1 MSWSA
6 YASAIL
12 IQWRTQLE
20 ACATLA
26 GITQAQYH
34 TPELD
39 IAADTFPAVL
49 LQEISLR
56 RDRYAEGAVPL
67 VGFTLT
73 ADFYLPSSVAADD
86 CAAEAFARAVINDL
100 GQQYSGFMIKSMTT
114 ELCGTLTPGQ
124 RAVGLEDVQ
133 MNFRVARIQAE
144 IGLTR

>member
-6 YASAIL
+6 YASPIL
-12 IQWRTQLE
+12 LQWRTQLE

-39 IAADTFPAVL
+39 IAEDLFPAVL

-73 ADFYLPSSVAADD
+73 ADFYLPFAVAPDD
-86 CAAEAFARAVINDL
+86 CAAEAFARNVINDL
-100 GQQYSGFMIKSMTT
+100 GQQYDGFMIKNMTT

-124 RAVGLEDVQ
+124 RAVGLTDAQ
-133 MNFRVARIQAE
+133 MNFRVARIMAE
-144 IGLTR
+144 VGLTR